1 MSDAFILTSMVNMC
15 LDAYK
20 HEGIS
25 LPHLFQRAG
34 VAISVLDNP
43 IMPLNAANALFE
55 TVLAM
60 TGDETLGINSGRNIS
75 PTTFHALGYAAIASE
90 NLLASF
96 RLIAGF
102 GYGIT
107 DITRLSLFETAQA
120 IGFGFPVP
128 APGMS
133 MHFLGLD
140 AAICMVAR
148 ICRQLQEGPAIIR
161 EVHMGRPRPRDPRPF
176 ERYFKAPVHWNS
188 DRFCVYF
195 EPEYFLRPN
204 KHANPFLIDSSL
216 KVAQAFFDSL
226 VGQTRYTH
234 RVRTSITELLHLPD
248 LNLSHV
254 ADRLH
259 VSERT
264 LQRYLSEEGTSFRQL
279 VDDIKREAARQ
290 HIETTSLSVSEVAF
304 SLGFNDSGN
313 FSRAFKR
320 WYGCAPQL
328 YRQRL
333 QAVA

>member
-20 HEGIS
+20 QEGIS
-25 LPHLFQRAG
+25 LPHLFRQAG
-34 VAISVLDNP
+34 VSLTLLDNP
-43 IMPLNAANALFE
+43 IMPLTAANALFE
-55 TVLAM
+55 TALAL
-60 TGDETLGINSGRNIS
+60 TGDETLGINSGRNVS
-75 PTTFHALGYAAIASE
+75 PTTFHALGYAAIASA

-102 GYGIT
+102 SYGIT
-107 DITRLSLFETAQA
+107 DITRLSVFESESGV
-120 IGFGFPVP
+120 GFGFLAP
-128 APGMS
+128 APGMA

-161 EVHMGRPRPRDPRPF
+161 EVHMGRPRPRNTRPF
-176 ERYFKAPVHWNS
+176 EHYFKAPIHWNS
-188 DRFCVYF
+188 DRFCIYF
-195 EPEYFLRPN
+195 EPDYFLRPN
-204 KHANPFLIDSSL
+204 KHANPFLIESTT
-216 KVAQAFFDSL
+216 KAAQAFFDGL

-234 RVRTSITELLHLPD
+234 RVRTSITELLHQQD
-248 LNLSHV
+248 LNLSHI
-254 ADRLH
+254 ADKLN

-264 LQRYLSEEGTSFRQL
+264 LQRYLSDEGTSFRQL
-279 VDDIKREAARQ
+279 VDDIKREAAR
-290 HIETTSLSVSEVAF
+290 HRIETTALSVSEIAF

-313 FSRAFKR
+313 FTRAFKR

-328 YRQRL
+328 YRQRS